1 MNSAQAADFAAKVL
15 EHFQGAT
22 AAGGSLAVLQGA
34 TPTDASVKGSPTVIP
49 EPNKVISSQ
58 ISMQFTDLPANV
70 LGSELQQ
77 DTKFTQT
84 LIQSIATGLGVDA
97 VSVQITDI
105 VVDAATGDIT
115 IQYFVTVGGTLALS
129 IVDMTT

>member
-1 MNSAQAADFAAKVL
+1 MNSAHAADVGAKVL

-34 TPTDASVKGSPTVIP
+34 TSTDASVKGSPTVIP

-70 LGSELQQ
+70 SGSELQQ

-97 VSVQITDI
+97 VSVEIKDIT
-105 VVDAATGDIT
+105 VDAATSDIT
-115 IQYFVTVGGTLALS
+115 TQYSVTMGRTLAPS
-129 IVDMTT
+129 IV